1 MIWPLFKF
9 FRWYFNPNNDTKRPF
24 WNQLTFKK
32 EMEST
37 KKETVAAKSG
47 ELSRSFTFNWSEE
60 VDEEEKELQKRRK
73 KDW

>member
-1 MIWPLFKF
+1 MTPKGLFEINWPL
-9 FRWYFNPNNDTKRPF
+9 
-24 WNQLTFKK
+24 KK
-32 EMEST
+32 EMETT

-73 KDW
+73 KD